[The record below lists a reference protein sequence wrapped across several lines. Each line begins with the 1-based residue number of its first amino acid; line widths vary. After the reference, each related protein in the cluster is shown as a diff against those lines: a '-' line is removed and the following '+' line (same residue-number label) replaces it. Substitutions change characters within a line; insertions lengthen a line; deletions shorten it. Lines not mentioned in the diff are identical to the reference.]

1 MRYPLSGVIAL
12 FLMLIIVCPSHA
24 VDMAPENAASVGAQS
39 QNAAPDIKKLLD
51 EGNRLYGE
59 GNYRQAIVNYTIV
72 ERILEKTTDPNLL
85 NAIYNRGLSYHKKG
99 DYPMAIEDFSRVITL
114 SPADVPAHLNR
125 GNAYALSKQ
134 RANAIDDYTKAIT
147 LDPANAAL
155 YYARGITFQEIP
167 ETIDRGI
174 EDFKKAVTL
183 NPADKKSLCF
193 LGIAYYKKRD
203 YRTSARYFDEA
214 VNVDPRFKEAYT
226 GRGQANLKR
235 DRATEALA
243 DFNRACEMGD
253 KLGCTMREL
262 LSKKDGS
269 GIP

>member
-1 MRYPLSGVIAL
+1 MQYSYGSVIVL
-12 FLMLIIVCPSHA
+12 ILIIVIACHSHA
-24 VDMAPENAASVGAQS
+24 AGTTPESAAPAGVTP
-39 QNAAPDIKKLLD
+39 QNTVPDIKKLLD

-59 GNYRQAIVNYTIV
+59 GNYRQAIVKYTVV

-85 NAIYNRGLSYHKKG
+85 SAIYNRGLSYHKAG
-99 DYPMAIEDFSRVITL
+99 DYIMAIEDFSRVITL
-114 SPADVPAHLNR
+114 SPADAPAHLNR
-125 GNAYALSKQ
+125 GNAYALNKQ
-134 RANAIDDYTKAIT
+134 RANAIDDYTKAIA

-155 YYARGITFQEIP
+155 YYARGITYQEVP
-167 ETIDRGI
+167 DTIDRGI
-174 EDFKKAVTL
+174 EDFIKAITL
-183 NPADKKSLCF
+183 NPADKKSMCF

-214 VNVDPRFKEAYT
+214 ISVDPRFKEAYT

-243 DFNRACEMGD
+243 DFIRACEMGD
-253 KLGCTMREL
+253 KLGCTMHEL
-262 LSKKDGS
+262 LLKKDRG